1 MAEFFKTKRRKMSS
15 SRDGDENEAVTN
27 FREYLRIPTV
37 HPDVDYSKCV
47 EFLLRQAQSLN
58 LPSNIYYMAPG
69 KPIVVITWLG
79 QKPELPSIL
88 LNSHTD
94 VVPVYSEFWTH
105 DPFSAHKD
113 KNGNIYARGAQDMKC
128 VGIQYI
134 ETIRKYL
141 KDKLVFDRTIHM
153 LFVPDEE
160 TGGHLGMKL
169 FVGSPEFASLNV
181 GFALDE
187 GLASSDDSF
196 SIYYGERTLWH
207 LQIKCTGTP
216 GHGSLLHEN
225 TAGEKL
231 QYVINKFMNWREH
244 EKLRMETCKLG
255 SGDITSINLTMVNGG
270 CQINVVPPELTVS
283 FDVRLSIAVDVTTI
297 EKTVK
302 EWCEEAGEGV
312 TLEFI
317 SKSPFIQPTLISPEN
332 PWWVTFK
339 NECDKMN
346 LKTKTYIFPGATDS
360 RYIREI
366 GIPALGFSP
375 INNTPILLHDHDEF
389 LNEKTFLDG
398 IDIYYN
404 IIKSLASV

>member
-1 MAEFFKTKRRKMSS
+1 MSS
-15 SRDGDENEAVTN
+15 NKDEEHEAVTN

-37 HPDVDYSKCV
+37 HPDVDYGKCV

-69 KPIVVITWLG
+69 KPIVIITWLG

-94 VVPVYSEFWTH
+94 VVPVYPEFWKY

-113 KNGNIYARGAQDMKC
+113 ENGNIYARGAQDMKC
-128 VGIQYI
+128 VGIQYL

-141 KDKLVFDRTIHM
+141 KEKLVFDRTIHM
-153 LFVPDEE
+153 SFVPDEE
-160 TGGHLGMKL
+160 TGGDLGMKK
-169 FVGSPEFASLNV
+169 FVMSSEFTALNV

-187 GLASSDDSF
+187 GLASVDDSY
-196 SIYYGERTLWH
+196 SLYYGERTLWH
-207 LQIKCTGTP
+207 LKIKCTGSP
-216 GHGSLLHEN
+216 GHGSLLHNN

-231 QYVINKFMNWREH
+231 QYIINKFMNWREC
-244 EKLRMETCKLG
+244 EKLRMESCDLRA
-255 SGDITSINLTMVNGG
+255 GDVTSINLTMLNGG
-270 CQINVVPPELTVS
+270 CQINVVPPDLTVS
-283 FDVRLSIAVDVTTI
+283 FDIRLDIQVNVDKM
-297 EKTVK
+297 EKTVRK
-302 EWCEEAGEGV
+302 WCEEAGEGV
-312 TLEFI
+312 SVEFLK
-317 SKSPFIQPTLISPEN
+317 KSPYIQPTKINEEN
-332 PWWVTFK
+332 PWWITFK
-339 NECDKMN
+339 KECDKMN
-346 LKTKTYIFPGATDS
+346 LKLKKYIFPGATDS
-360 RYIREI
+360 RFIRQI

-404 IIKSLASV
+404 IIKSLASL